1 MSQIAFFQHLGAP
14 GENVPVQ
21 TMLDGIRSGKWGGQI
36 KRLRAAPYDS
46 DEFNKRKRALPAFML
61 SATTNS
67 GHKAADVK
75 QHSGL
80 LQLDVDHVGAEHAG
94 SMRDRLGEDRH
105 ILAAWISPSGTGVKA
120 IMRIPADVEQHKAAF
135 EAAADYMRESYGVAI
150 DPACKDVCRLCYVSH
165 DPEIVTNA
173 EAVPLAVENG
183 FFGVGEGEHVQD
195 NSSTSLNAASY
206 ILHNSG
212 LFDDFPNLRPL
223 YNELVAFRYTKPQ
236 RGMRNAAMVEIVATC
251 FCAVAPEFVMGFA
264 VEYFNQHAEVFA
276 DYDFERYKREA
287 ESILAGCH
295 LSYPQR
301 LSEGERSA
309 YDALASDR
317 EQAAFRITHSLS
329 KCESEASSPPP
340 LFFLSALQLGTRLGL
355 LDMQAWRILRAF
367 EKSGFIKTERPG
379 TVRKKGVQGVAT
391 VYRWMLSADG
401 VNGVAV

>member
-1 MSQIAFFQHLGAP
+1 M
-14 GENVPVQ
+14 
-21 TMLDGIRSGKWGGQI
+21 
-36 KRLRAAPYDS
+36 
-46 DEFNKRKRALPAFML
+46 
-61 SATTNS
+61 
-67 GHKAADVK
+67 
-75 QHSGL
+75 
-80 LQLDVDHVGAEHAG
+80 
-94 SMRDRLGEDRH
+94 
-105 ILAAWISPSGTGVKA
+105 
-120 IMRIPADVEQHKAAF
+120 
-135 EAAADYMRESYGVAI
+135 
-150 DPACKDVCRLCYVSH
+150 
-165 DPEIVTNA
+165 TNA